1 MTNRCCSFVVSLALA
16 LTVLSSCGH
25 TSAESVGLYPE
36 HTSLRVGERIH
47 YSILQLEDGK
57 PIFEQEDGA
66 PTFIENYRLI
76 PKNPAVVRS
85 IGGGIVEALSPGR
98 AEVIVQSEVGER
110 VFSID
115 VGAVARPAILAT
127 HHSQVDRITGEELL
141 FVGHANLD
149 GFDHTA
155 VAKPGIDRLVRDF
168 KALGHPVVYFVSDE
182 YPYWYTEDRKPDLAI
197 VSEGQEHEIEVDAE
211 RVVFSGGAFLVCLA
225 RNVQMTLHGMLKAAN
240 RDRIDFAIQA
250 DAVWV
255 VDNRYSQSYPAPA
268 VLLEDVISD
277 RSSVQDIYKEVMIPF
292 LDRTLRDFPIIG
304 YPTTAPEPALE
315 ELVDGWTVEVAL
327 DEALVHSY
335 QSGDPNKVIR
345 IEFCSKSAT

>member
-1 MTNRCCSFVVSLALA
+1 MPKPCCSFVVSLAVALA
-16 LTVLSSCGH
+16 VLSSCAH

-47 YSILQLEDGK
+47 YSVLQLEDGK
-57 PIFEQEDGA
+57 PVLEQKDAA
-66 PTFIENYRLI
+66 PTFIENYSLV
-76 PKNPAVVRS
+76 PQDPTVVRS
-85 IGGGIVEALSPGR
+85 IGGGILEALSPGR
-98 AEVIVQSEVGER
+98 AEVIVRSQVGER

-115 VGAVARPAILAT
+115 VGPDARPPIPAI
-127 HHSQVDRITGEELL
+127 HHSEVDRITGEELL

-168 KALGHPVVYFVSDE
+168 KAEGHPVVYFVSDE
-182 YPYWYTEDRKPDLAI
+182 YPYWYTEDRRPDLAI

-211 RVVFSGGAFLVCLA
+211 RVVFSGGAFLGCLA

-255 VDNRYSQSYPAPA
+255 VDNRYSRSYPAPA
-268 VLLEDVISD
+268 ALLEEVISD
-277 RSSVQDIYKEVMIPF
+277 RPSVQDIYQEVMIPF
-292 LDRTLRDFPIIG
+292 LDRTFRDFPIIG

-315 ELVDGWTVEVAL
+315 ELVEGWTVEVAL

-345 IEFCSKSAT
+345 IEFCSKSTT

>member
-1 MTNRCCSFVVSLALA
+1 MPKTCCSFVVSLAVA
-16 LTVLSSCGH
+16 LTVLTSCAH
-25 TSAESVGLYPE
+25 TPAETVGLYPE
-36 HTSLRVGERIH
+36 YTSLRVGERIH
-47 YSILQLEDGK
+47 YSVLQLEDGK

-66 PTFIENYRLI
+66 PTFIENYSLM

-85 IGGGIVEALSPGR
+85 IGGGILEALSPGR
-98 AEVIVQSEVGER
+98 AEVVVQSEVGER

-115 VGAVARPAILAT
+115 VGPDARPPIPAI
-127 HHSQVDRITGEELL
+127 HHSQVDRIAGDELL

-149 GFDHTA
+149 GFDHTG
-155 VAKPGIDRLVRDF
+155 VAKPGIDRLVRNF

-182 YPYWYTEDRKPDLAI
+182 YPYWYTEDREPDLAI

-255 VDNRYSQSYPAPA
+255 IDNRYSRSYPAPA
-268 VLLEDVISD
+268 VLLEQVISD
-277 RSSVQDIYKEVMIPF
+277 RSSVQDIYQEVMIPF
-292 LDRTLRDFPIIG
+292 LDRTFQDFPIIG
-304 YPTTAPEPALE
+304 YPTPAPEPALE
-315 ELVDGWTVEVAL
+315 ELAAGWTVEVAL
-327 DEALVHSY
+327 DETLVQSY
-335 QSGDPNKVIR
+335 SGDPNKVIR
-345 IEFCSKSAT
+345 IEFTTKSAT